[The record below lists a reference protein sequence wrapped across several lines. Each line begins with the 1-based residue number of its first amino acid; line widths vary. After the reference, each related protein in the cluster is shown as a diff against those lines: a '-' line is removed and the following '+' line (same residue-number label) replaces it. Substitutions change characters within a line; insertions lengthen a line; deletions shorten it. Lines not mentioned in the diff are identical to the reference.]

1 MSISMKYFMREE
13 LKKDE
18 VLEVPGVNTFCDDKG
33 NPIPL
38 QIRVLGVD
46 EINKIRKNYTK
57 TKIVLDD
64 KGKRIFDKSGKPMMA
79 TECDS
84 VAATNRMIVESL
96 IVPNLKDPELMKFYD
111 CNDVMEMPMKVFKKP
126 KDYAYVSEQV
136 SKANGADDEEMS
148 DDELIEAAKNS

>member
-1 MSISMKYFMREE
+1 MSVSMKFFMREE

-18 VLEVPGVNTFCDDKG
+18 ILEVPGLDTFCNEKG
-33 NPIPL
+33 KPIPL
-38 QIRVLGVD
+38 QIKVLGVD

-64 KGKRIFDKSGKPMMA
+64 KGKRVFDKSGKPMMA
-79 TECDS
+79 TECDN

-96 IVPNLKDPELMKFYD
+96 LVPNLKDPEMMEFYD
-111 CNDVMEMPMKVFKKP
+111 CKDVVEMPMKVFKKP

-136 SKANGADDEEMS
+136 SNANGSGDDEMS
-148 DDELIEAAKNS
+148 DDELIEEAKN